1 MSEKVK
7 ISPDQIRIPKGYDF
21 SNKYFSEGDYKGDYI
36 LRTDAVWEKTK
47 LKDWFRQYM
56 KVNIIKQA
64 RYSTTATRM
73 EDTK

>member
-7 ISPDQIRIPKGYDF
+7 ISPDQLRIPKGYDF
-21 SNKYFSEGDYKGDYI
+21 SNKYFKSEDYEGDYI

-56 KVNIIKQA
+56 KVYYLINSRCFIIVPK
-64 RYSTTATRM
+64 
-73 EDTK
+73 TKGTK